1 MHMASEMPGLASQGG
16 VVPRSAVVPWR
27 LGGNNVGAG
36 GLSTRMHRKVQD
48 ADPNEQ
54 DVILLGDFNLRPED
68 SGMDEVDDLLDQ
80 CSRA

>member
-1 MHMASEMPGLASQGG
+1 MGSA
-16 VVPRSAVVPWR
+16 RSKRRRR
-27 LGGNNVGAG
+27 LGDRRAENV
-36 GLSTRMHRKVQD
+36 LLDDVYRTVQD

-54 DVILLGDFNLRPED
+54 DVILLGDFNLPPED

>member
-1 MHMASEMPGLASQGG
+1 
-16 VVPRSAVVPWR
+16 
-27 LGGNNVGAG
+27 
-36 GLSTRMHRKVQD
+36 MHRKVQD

-68 SGMDEVDDLLDQ
+68 SGMDEVDDLLDLLDQ

>member
-1 MHMASEMPGLASQGG
+1 MLLDDVYQ
-16 VVPRSAVVPWR
+16 
-27 LGGNNVGAG
+27 
-36 GLSTRMHRKVQD
+36 TVQD